1 MEQLM
6 IMPEVRAV
14 QQPRGFL
21 PIKWAAHSWT
31 VAADTEHVSPWA
43 HGCPWG
49 LAVRQPDSCLRI
61 LLGRLVGFLS
71 KGIESTSGNR
81 GGETRKL
88 WPPFLSA
95 GETTFAEIFLSRQSP
110 GKIRTSQVDTLFP
123 MAEPVPLCLFQ
134 RSLVGCVGTSEPQ
147 KLHLMGNDSIRV
159 HTLRVYLIRCIIPK
173 PRPPPAIAPSPRNSP
188 EMQVLRPPL

>member
-1 MEQLM
+1 MERSLDCGHGPSVCARKKASTQDT
-6 IMPEVRAV
+6 
-14 QQPRGFL
+14 
-21 PIKWAAHSWT
+21 KDHSWT

-95 GETTFAEIFLSRQSP
+95 GKISHPVEQLS
-110 GKIRTSQVDTLFP
+110 L
-123 MAEPVPLCLFQ
+123 
-134 RSLVGCVGTSEPQ
+134 
-147 KLHLMGNDSIRV
+147 
-159 HTLRVYLIRCIIPK
+159 
-173 PRPPPAIAPSPRNSP
+173 
-188 EMQVLRPPL
+188 